1 MLLSGQGGTG
11 ILGGTFDPVH
21 TGHLILAQEAME
33 KLDLSRILFIPCNQP
48 PHKSAVRLTAAR
60 HRLAMLEMAI
70 EGNPAFEASDI
81 EIRRGGV
88 SYAVDTLRALSGQA
102 QSPENVFIIGADTL
116 PELHLW
122 HEIETVLTLC
132 RFAAFG
138 RPGYI
143 ENFREENINLPPPWP
158 ERLMGDLHP
167 GRLIEISSSDI
178 RHRLAEGWGIRYLVP
193 PEVEMYIA
201 EHNLYAS

>member
-33 KLDLSRILFIPCNQP
+33 TLDLARILFIPCNQP
-48 PHKSAVRLTAAR
+48 PHKSSARITPAR
-60 HRLAMLEMAI
+60 HRLAMLERAT
-70 EGNPAFEASDI
+70 EGNPAFDVSDM

-88 SYAVDTLRALSGQA
+88 SYAVDTLRELAGQA
-102 QSPENVFIIGADTL
+102 QGPDLVFIIGADTL

-138 RPGYI
+138 RPGHVEGLSAEKI
-143 ENFREENINLPPPWP
+143 KLPPPWP
-158 ERLMGDLHP
+158 EQLSNSLRP

-178 RHRLAEGWGIRYLVP
+178 RHRLAEGWSISYLVP

-201 EHNLYAS
+201 EHNLYMS